1 MGIRV
6 LFIGSNPSKKSSRTV
21 PFWHDTKSRVTLDKW
36 LSNIQIPIEYL
47 DFLNV
52 SNQPT
57 PNNRPLKTSEIQ
69 ACLQRLEKDIT
80 VHVRP
85 DYIITLGKTAEKAL
99 NMMKIWETGY
109 AFYAMP
115 HPSGLNRQL
124 NDQKFI
130 EEKIKGLIEYM
141 SPVKVSN
148 FNSND

>member
-1 MGIRV
+1 MNNIRV
-6 LFIGSNPSKKSSRTV
+6 LLIGSNPSQKSSKTV
-21 PFWHDTKSRVTLDKW
+21 PFWHDTRSRMVLDKW
-36 LSNIQIPIEYL
+36 LLNAQIPIEYL

-80 VHVRP
+80 KHVRP

-99 NMMKIWETGY
+99 VMMKITETGY
-109 AFYAMP
+109 DYYAMP

-124 NDQKFI
+124 NDPKFI
-130 EEKIKGLIEYM
+130 QEKIKGLQNYLKSLKSIT
-141 SPVKVSN
+141 
-148 FNSND
+148 

>member
-1 MGIRV
+1 MNNIRV
-6 LFIGSNPSKKSSRTV
+6 LLIGSNPSQKSSKTV
-21 PFWHDTKSRVTLDKW
+21 PFWHDTRSRMVLDKW
-36 LSNIQIPIEYL
+36 LLNAQIPIEYL

-80 VHVRP
+80 KHVRP

-99 NMMKIWETGY
+99 IMMKITETGY
-109 AFYAMP
+109 DYYAMP

-124 NDQKFI
+124 NNPEFI
-130 EEKIKGLIEYM
+130 QEKIKGLQNYLKSLKSIT
-141 SPVKVSN
+141 
-148 FNSND
+148 